1 MTVYEMRTAI
11 KSRYN
16 NRTWH
21 TRVYCM
27 PDKQVMAIYY
37 RMLRDREIHPTQ
49 DASVQIEM
57 QF

>member
-16 NRTWH
+16 NRTWC
-21 TRVYCM
+21 TRVNSM
-27 PDKQVMAIYY
+27 SDKQVMAIYY
-37 RMLRDREIHPTQ
+37 RMLRNGEIHHTQ
-49 DASVQIEM
+49 DTSVQIEM